1 MRIFVFARNQKG
13 RSQGVFIT
21 EYHVGNYKK
30 QTSDL
35 MKRASHP
42 SPILLGLFFTFLVLG
57 LTIIARLYWKSR
69 KIKKE
74 IVKEDKYSME
84 SRCSLLKQDTFSVSL
99 NEKSQVSISN
109 SMAFLLLFLIHHRR
123 MPSQVPS
130 IKVRALRREGKSR
143 L

>member
-1 MRIFVFARNQKG
+1 
-13 RSQGVFIT
+13 
-21 EYHVGNYKK
+21 
-30 QTSDL
+30 

-69 KIKKE
+69 KIKTE

-84 SRCSLLKQDTFSVSL
+84 SRCSLLKQDTFAVSW
-99 NEKSQVSISN
+99 NENVSSFN
-109 SMAFLLLFLIHHRR
+109 FNFNEFSLLFLIHHRR
-123 MPSQVPS
+123 MPSLVQS
-130 IKVRALRREGKSR
+130 LKARASKREGKLR